1 MGLTSEIPEH
11 DSAPHLDDSKVGL
24 APSWKSLFSF
34 TARKHLPTLVIGAV
48 LALLA
53 GCVTPVLAIFLG
65 NVFDAFTSFGA
76 GQIAIDGLRSQI
88 VANCFGMLGLGSA
101 GWFLN
106 SAYFAVFVAFGE
118 LQASNIRS
126 KVFAELIQRDV
137 EWFEAQKEGSGAFLS
152 GVQASVLP

>member
-1 MGLTSEIPEH
+1 MGLESKDH
-11 DSAPHLDDSKVGL
+11 DGASSQNDSSAGL
-24 APSWKSLFSF
+24 APGWKSLFSF
-34 TARKHLPTLVIGAV
+34 TTRKHLPTLIIGAI

-53 GCVTPVLAIFLG
+53 GCVTPTLAIFLG

-76 GQIAIDGLRSQI
+76 GQIAVDRLRSKI
-88 VANCFGMLGLGSA
+88 VTSCFGMLGLGAA

-137 EWFEAQKEGSGAFLS
+137 EWFEDQQEGSGAFLS
-152 GVQASVLP
+152 GVQA

>member
-1 MGLTSEIPEH
+1 MGLKSKNPDYDGASLQN
-11 DSAPHLDDSKVGL
+11 DSAAGL

-34 TARKHLPTLVIGAV
+34 TTRRHLPTLIIGSI

-53 GCVTPVLAIFLG
+53 GCVTPALAIFLG

-76 GQIAIDGLRSQI
+76 GQVAVGGLRSKI
-88 VANCFGMLGLGSA
+88 IASCFGMLGLGAA

-118 LQASNIRS
+118 LQASNIRN
-126 KVFAELIQRDV
+126 KVFSELIQRDI
-137 EWFEAQKEGSGAFLS
+137 EWFEAQQEGSGAFLS
-152 GVQASVLP
+152 GVQA

>member
-1 MGLTSEIPEH
+1 
-11 DSAPHLDDSKVGL
+11 
-24 APSWKSLFSF
+24 
-34 TARKHLPTLVIGAV
+34 V

-53 GCVTPVLAIFLG
+53 GCVTPVIAIFLG

-88 VANCFGMLGLGSA
+88 VASCLGMLGLGAA

-126 KVFAELIQRDV
+126 KVFAELIQRDI

-152 GVQASVLP
+152 GVQA

>member
-1 MGLTSEIPEH
+1 MGLTSEMPEH
-11 DSAPHLDDSKVGL
+11 DNASHLNDSKVGL
-24 APSWKSLFSF
+24 TPSWESLFSF
-34 TARKHLPTLVIGAV
+34 TTRRHLPTLVIGAV

-53 GCVTPVLAIFLG
+53 GCVTPALAIFLG

-76 GQIAIDGLRSQI
+76 EQISFDQLRSQI
-88 VANCFGMLGLGSA
+88 VASCLGMLGLGAA

-106 SAYFAVFVAFGE
+106 SAYFTVFVAFGE
-118 LQASNIRS
+118 LQAFNIRN

-152 GVQASVLP
+152 GIQA

>member
-1 MGLTSEIPEH
+1 MGLK
-11 DSAPHLDDSKVGL
+11 SKVPGHDGASLQNDNAAEL
-24 APSWKSLFSF
+24 APGWKSLFSF
-34 TARKHLPTLVIGAV
+34 TTRRHLPTLITGAA

-53 GCVTPVLAIFLG
+53 GCVTPALAIFLG

-76 GQIAIDGLRSQI
+76 GQIAVEGLRSKI
-88 VANCFGMLGLGSA
+88 VASCFGMLGLGAA

-126 KVFAELIQRDV
+126 NIFSELIQRDV
-137 EWFEAQKEGSGAFLS
+137 EWFEAQQEGSGAFLS
-152 GVQASVLP
+152 GVQA